1 MLDIKFLRQN
11 PDVVK
16 ENIKKKFQD
25 EKLPLVDEVIE
36 LDKRNREIKGE
47 VEALR
52 AEKNKVS
59 KEIGACMAHGEKEKA
74 EELKKKVQENAAR
87 MEELS
92 AEEKEV
98 EAKIKKDMMVIPNI
112 IDPSVPI
119 GKDDSQNVE
128 IEKFGE
134 PVVPDFEIPYH
145 TEIMEKFNGID
156 LESAGKVAGNGF
168 YYLMGDIARLHSAV
182 ISYARDFMID
192 RGFTYCIPP
201 FMIRSNVVT
210 GVMSFAEMDSMMYKI
225 EGEDLYL
232 IGTSEHSM
240 IGKFIDTMLDEAE
253 LPKTL
258 TSYSPCFRK
267 EKGAHGIEERGVYRI
282 HQFEKQ
288 EMIVVCKPEESKEW
302 YDKLWKNTV
311 DLFRSLDIPV
321 RTLECCS
328 GDLADLKVK
337 SCDVEAWSPR
347 QKKYF
352 EVGSCS
358 NLGDA
363 QARRLRIRIKGENG
377 NYFAN
382 DINDYFSLLSCL
394 PDYYNELA
402 EFESQK
408 AKRGLFMSDAS
419 LERLLTQ
426 CQTML
431 SSDYLASAF
440 KDKINSLQN
449 ADTLTKKQAD
459 SYLSLHEK
467 LIHTCVI
474 PSYQSLSE
482 KLSALKGSEKNDRG
496 LAGFPDGTAYY
507 HYLIQSQVGDF
518 RSTNEIE
525 ERLFTQLALD
535 YRQMQTLLSQNPSL
549 AQNLSVFSLSATP
562 EEMLSYLNKAMQ
574 TDFPDLDSPKYEVKY
589 VPTSME
595 EFSSPAFYLTPPA
608 DTLSPNTIYI
618 NRSSQ
623 VNPAELFT
631 TLAHEGFPGHLY
643 QTLYY
648 GNQNPAPIRN
658 LLGCSG
664 YIEGWA
670 TYVESISYGYAASYF
685 KVEPELLQLLW
696 QNRSI
701 SLCLYSLLDIKIH
714 EYGWTLAQV
723 TQSLHGFG
731 IASDDT
737 CKEIYQYIIENPA
750 NYLKYYLGYL
760 NFMDLRDLA
769 EKKAGDKFDKKEFH
783 RFVLETGPAPF
794 PVIEK
799 YVLENY

>member
-1 MLDIKFLRQN
+1 MKNFLHNKYRILIFIFCFFFLFSIVFLKKIEPTLENKQFERFTDSIFTSELSSNTLNLHYTLAHPETFGINDYKISLGSINEKAHSHSFSKLKSNQKRLKKFHYQNLSKENQLTYDILSLEFSTQLSGEKFFWLQEPLSPHLGISSQLPILLAEYTFRTGNDIK
-11 PDVVK
+11 
-16 ENIKKKFQD
+16 
-25 EKLPLVDEVIE
+25 
-36 LDKRNREIKGE
+36 
-47 VEALR
+47 
-52 AEKNKVS
+52 
-59 KEIGACMAHGEKEKA
+59 
-74 EELKKKVQENAAR
+74 
-87 MEELS
+87 
-92 AEEKEV
+92 
-98 EAKIKKDMMVIPNI
+98 
-112 IDPSVPI
+112 
-119 GKDDSQNVE
+119 
-128 IEKFGE
+128 
-134 PVVPDFEIPYH
+134 
-145 TEIMEKFNGID
+145 
-156 LESAGKVAGNGF
+156 
-168 YYLMGDIARLHSAV
+168 
-182 ISYARDFMID
+182 
-192 RGFTYCIPP
+192 
-201 FMIRSNVVT
+201 
-210 GVMSFAEMDSMMYKI
+210 
-225 EGEDLYL
+225 
-232 IGTSEHSM
+232 
-240 IGKFIDTMLDEAE
+240 
-253 LPKTL
+253 
-258 TSYSPCFRK
+258 
-267 EKGAHGIEERGVYRI
+267 
-282 HQFEKQ
+282 
-288 EMIVVCKPEESKEW
+288 
-302 YDKLWKNTV
+302 
-311 DLFRSLDIPV
+311 
-321 RTLECCS
+321 
-328 GDLADLKVK
+328 
-337 SCDVEAWSPR
+337 
-347 QKKYF
+347 
-352 EVGSCS
+352 
-358 NLGDA
+358 
-363 QARRLRIRIKGENG
+363 
-377 NYFAN
+377 
-382 DINDYFSLLSCL
+382 DYFSLLSCL

-402 EFESQK
+402 EFETQK

-419 LERLLTQ
+419 LERLLAQ

-440 KDKINSLQN
+440 EDKINSLQN
-449 ADTLTKKQAD
+449 AGTLTKKQTD

-474 PSYQSLSE
+474 PSYQTLSE
-482 KLSALKGSEKNDRG
+482 KLSALKGSGKNDRG

-518 RSTNEIE
+518 RSVKEIE

-562 EEMLSYLNKAMQ
+562 KEMLSYLSKAMR

-589 VPTSME
+589 VPESME

-769 EKKAGDKFDKKEFH
+769 EKNAGDKFDKKDFH

>member
-1 MLDIKFLRQN
+1 MKNFLHNKYRILIFIFCFFLIFSIIFLKKIEPTLENKQFERFTDSIFTSELSSNTLNLHYTLAHPETFGINDYKISLGSMNEDAHSHSFSKLKSNQKRLKKFHYQNLSKENQLTYDILSLEFSTQLSGENFFWLQEPLSPHLGISSQLPILLAEYTFRTGNDIK
-11 PDVVK
+11 
-16 ENIKKKFQD
+16 
-25 EKLPLVDEVIE
+25 
-36 LDKRNREIKGE
+36 
-47 VEALR
+47 
-52 AEKNKVS
+52 
-59 KEIGACMAHGEKEKA
+59 
-74 EELKKKVQENAAR
+74 
-87 MEELS
+87 
-92 AEEKEV
+92 
-98 EAKIKKDMMVIPNI
+98 
-112 IDPSVPI
+112 
-119 GKDDSQNVE
+119 
-128 IEKFGE
+128 
-134 PVVPDFEIPYH
+134 
-145 TEIMEKFNGID
+145 
-156 LESAGKVAGNGF
+156 
-168 YYLMGDIARLHSAV
+168 
-182 ISYARDFMID
+182 
-192 RGFTYCIPP
+192 
-201 FMIRSNVVT
+201 
-210 GVMSFAEMDSMMYKI
+210 
-225 EGEDLYL
+225 
-232 IGTSEHSM
+232 
-240 IGKFIDTMLDEAE
+240 
-253 LPKTL
+253 
-258 TSYSPCFRK
+258 
-267 EKGAHGIEERGVYRI
+267 
-282 HQFEKQ
+282 
-288 EMIVVCKPEESKEW
+288 
-302 YDKLWKNTV
+302 
-311 DLFRSLDIPV
+311 
-321 RTLECCS
+321 
-328 GDLADLKVK
+328 
-337 SCDVEAWSPR
+337 
-347 QKKYF
+347 
-352 EVGSCS
+352 
-358 NLGDA
+358 
-363 QARRLRIRIKGENG
+363 
-377 NYFAN
+377 
-382 DINDYFSLLSCL
+382 DYFSLLSCL

-402 EFESQK
+402 EFETQK

-419 LERLLTQ
+419 LERLLAQ

-440 KDKINSLQN
+440 EDKINSLQN
-449 ADTLTKKQAD
+449 AGTLTKKQAD

-467 LIHTCVI
+467 LIHTCVF

-482 KLSALKGSEKNDRG
+482 KLSALKGSGKNDRG

-518 RSTNEIE
+518 RSINEIE

-562 EEMLSYLNKAMQ
+562 EEMLSYLSKAMQ

-589 VPTSME
+589 VPESME

-714 EYGWTLAQV
+714 EYGWTLAQI

-769 EKKAGDKFDKKEFH
+769 KKKAGDTFDKKEFH

-794 PVIEK
+794 PIIEK